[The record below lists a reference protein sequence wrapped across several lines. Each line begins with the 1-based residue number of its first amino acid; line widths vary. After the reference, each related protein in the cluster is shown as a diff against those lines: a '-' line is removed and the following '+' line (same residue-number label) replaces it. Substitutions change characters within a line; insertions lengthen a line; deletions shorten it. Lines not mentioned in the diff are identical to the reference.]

1 MTDLVIPRKFDM
13 KRLLLAVA
21 MTAFIVNSAQAAE
34 LRADAAVSGDVV
46 TVGDVFAGVTHDADY
61 VLAPAPAYG
70 KTMTLYAADL
80 KRISDTFNLGWIP
93 QSAGGAQVT
102 VRRSGQ
108 EVGSDKVEAALQAK
122 LASEMKGRKFEMQMF
137 ERGATFHLPEG
148 ASSDLTVSALKY
160 DLNRGEFRATI
171 TAGGKAQEVSGRLHP
186 VTSVPVLKAALQQG
200 EVISAEDIDYVDMR
214 NSEIGANVLT
224 DASKLVGMAPR
235 RGLGALRP
243 MTAGDLSQPL
253 VVKKGEQVSMTLSSD
268 SMTLTAVGK
277 ALSSGAVGDTVKIVN
292 AASGL
297 SVDAVVTGPKS
308 VEVRSPDAGI

>member
-1 MTDLVIPRKFDM
+1 MRDLALPRKFDM

-46 TVGDVFAGVTHDADY
+46 TVGDLFTGVTHNADY

-108 EVGSDKVEAALQAK
+108 EVNSDKVEAALQEK
-122 LASEMKGRKFEMQMF
+122 LASELKSRKFEMHLF

-148 ASSDLTVSALKY
+148 ASAKVDVSNLKY
-160 DLNRGEFRATI
+160 DLARGEFRATVA
-171 TAGGKAQEVSGRLHP
+171 AGGTEQSVSGRLYP
-186 VTSVPVLKAALQQG
+186 VTSVPVLKAGLQQG
-200 EVISAEDIDYVDMR
+200 EVISPEDIDYVDMR

-235 RGLGALRP
+235 RGVAALRP
-243 MTAGDLSQPL
+243 MTSGDLAQPI
-253 VVKKGEQVSMTLSSD
+253 VVKKGEQVSMTLTSD
-268 SMTLTAVGK
+268 SMTLTAIGK
-277 ALSSGAVGDTVKIVN
+277 AMSSGAVGDTVKIVN
-292 AASGL
+292 VSSGL
-297 SVDAVVTGPKS
+297 AVDAVVTGPKT
-308 VEVRSPDAGI
+308 VEVQSADAGI